1 MGRGRGV
8 LAALAVLALVG
19 CQESCPSG
27 FTDSKDGTCISS
39 DLRTVLSRPEK
50 NACSPGQ
57 AEYLAGTCRCLKNQS
72 VYDAR
77 AGGAACGSCER
88 GPDVKWCRVA
98 VTPPASLLAETF
110 ENGEL
115 ALKREDCQLAVRI
128 FRTLAEKGHAGAQYQ
143 YGEMLYFPR
152 CMSRDVGQAIL
163 WLRRAA
169 NQNEAR
175 AFGILGLI
183 YRSGI
188 QYGEGVPKDNV
199 QAYMWFTLAIE
210 RKIDWVESSRADLA
224 RQMTAADIAEGARRA
239 REWRPD

>member
-8 LAALAVLALVG
+8 LAALAVLALAG

-27 FTDSKDGTCISS
+27 FSDSKDGTCTSS

-57 AEYLAGTCRCLKNQS
+57 AEYLAGTCRCRKNQS

-77 AGGAACGSCER
+77 AGGAACGSCEP

-128 FRTLAEKGHAGAQYQ
+128 FRTLAEKGNAAAQFQ
-143 YGEMLYFPR
+143 YGDMLDTAR
-152 CMSRDVGQAIL
+152 CMSRDVGQAIP

-169 NQNEAR
+169 NQGVPR
-175 AFGILGLI
+175 AFASLGLI
-183 YRSGI
+183 HQRGI
-188 QYGEGVPKDNV
+188 EYGQGVPKDNV
-199 QAYMWFTLAIE
+199 QAYMWLTLAIE
-210 RKIDWVESSRADLA
+210 RKIDWANSSRADLA
-224 RQMTAADIAEGARRA
+224 RQMTAADIAEGDRRA